1 LEGLPSI
8 ANRIEVEFLHP
19 VLLGQSILPYRIFK
33 RFEAVVLVTAKGKVL
48 DAAAALARGCDGLHG
63 WMSKSEAAWNEHRT
77 TQISLVQQFDYYGKL
92 AAQFPLAPLRVV
104 YAKAGTQPKVSLKK
118 PPLLVSRGD
127 RNGGRISMRNHQSRN
142 SSKAH

>member
-1 LEGLPSI
+1 VP
-8 ANRIEVEFLHP
+8 
-19 VLLGQSILPYRIFK
+19 
-33 RFEAVVLVTAKGKVL
+33 VTAKGKVL

-104 YAKAGTQPKVSLKK
+104 YAKAGTQPAASIVRDKK
-118 PPLLVSRGD
+118 SIANRPYQG
-127 RNGGRISMRNHQSRN
+127 GGREADRRPRRP
-142 SSKAH
+142 AA